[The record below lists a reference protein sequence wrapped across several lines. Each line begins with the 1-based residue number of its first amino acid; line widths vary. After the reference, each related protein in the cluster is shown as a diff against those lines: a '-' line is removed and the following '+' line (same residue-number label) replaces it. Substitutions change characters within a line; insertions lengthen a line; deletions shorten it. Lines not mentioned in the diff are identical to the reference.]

1 MGWGGQAIVNAG
13 IEISAGAVN
22 CAIAGGLENM
32 GLVPYFYSEAMGRAN
47 RGQPCMTACSMTGR
61 MTHFLAVIRGGI
73 PKSYLRRD

>member
-1 MGWGGQAIVNAG
+1 MNAG

-22 CAIAGGLENM
+22 CAEAGGMENM

-61 MTHFLAVIRGGI
+61 MTHFLAVIRGGA
-73 PKSYLRRD
+73 YRRVI